1 MEQMNLRNEAMLMLE
16 KRGAVM
22 ETAVK
27 LSRILKRRDI
37 DGAIIGGVAVV
48 LHGHIRTTKDVDV
61 AVRGTLEECKSAF
74 VDAGMSFD
82 PKKKEIEFDGV
93 PVHLVSPDI
102 AKLPADFVEIDGV
115 QTVRLGD
122 LISMKLK
129 SGLSSRVR
137 AQDIADVIGL
147 IRARNLGNAF
157 AGKLDR
163 SVRKEFRELVTAVR
177 RG

>member
-1 MEQMNLRNEAMLMLE
+1 MNLRNEAMLMLE

-27 LSRILKRRDI
+27 VSRILKKRDI

-61 AVRGTLEECKSAF
+61 AVRGPLEECRIAF
-74 VDAGMSFD
+74 EEAGMSFD
-82 PKKKEIEFDGV
+82 AKKKEFDLDGV
-93 PVHLVSPDI
+93 PVHLVTQEMV
-102 AKLPADFVEIDGV
+102 KLPASFVDIDSV

-122 LISMKLK
+122 LISIKLK

-147 IRARNLGNAF
+147 IRAHNLGSSF
-157 AGKLDR
+157 ATKLDR
-163 SVRKEFRELVTAVR
+163 AVRKEFKELVEAVR

>member
-1 MEQMNLRNEAMLMLE
+1 MKLRNEAMLMLE

-27 LSRILKRRDI
+27 VSRILKKRDI

-61 AVRGTLEECKSAF
+61 AVRGSLEECRTAF
-74 VDAGMSFD
+74 EEAGMTFD
-82 PKKKEIEFDGV
+82 AKKREFDLDGV
-93 PVHLVSPDI
+93 PVQLVSEEMV
-102 AKLPADFVEIDGV
+102 KLPEGFVEIEGV
-115 QTVRLGD
+115 KTVRLGD
-122 LISMKLK
+122 LISIKLK
-129 SGLSSRVR
+129 SGLASRVR

-147 IRARNLGNAF
+147 IRAHNLGNAF

-163 SVRKEFRELVTAVR
+163 GVRKEYRELVEAVR